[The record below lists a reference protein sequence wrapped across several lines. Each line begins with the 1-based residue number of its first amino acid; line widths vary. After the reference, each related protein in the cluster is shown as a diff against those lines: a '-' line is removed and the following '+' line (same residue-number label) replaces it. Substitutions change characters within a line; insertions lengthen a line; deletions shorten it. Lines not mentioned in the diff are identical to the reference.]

1 MVVEELLHQDQERAM
16 TETRARTKQ
25 KRRRPKQARAE
36 QKGARDK
43 QEGKPRPRARVQ
55 RISQLSGVTKRVEA
69 QTLLT
74 MNEKTTH
81 TQHKDNK

>member
-1 MVVEELLHQDQERAM
+1 MVVQELLGQDQGRAK

-43 QEGKPRPRARVQ
+43 QEGKPRPRVSRG
-55 RISQLSGVTKRVEA
+55 SHNKVEL
-69 QTLLT
+69 QNVL
-74 MNEKTTH
+74 EH
-81 TQHKDNK
+81 RRC